1 MYEKKSISDK
11 LRSFDI
17 YGKLPSN
24 YLKPTL
30 IGALRKN
37 KKI

>member
-11 LRSFDI
+11 LRSLDI